1 MGLLDFSVDTGSAAE
16 DPTAPL
22 NGWLMYLFCVPSQYF
37 NVADQEPIAAVVEL
51 EVVDLQL
58 RLALKSEMTTTDLS
72 PPLQVGSGV
81 ADAQIKPVGKTE
93 IFGID
98 AVTADSTF
106 RLPAGVTEVEE
117 AEVFP
122 EDLVDNPLSTS
133 IIGCTGSSNM

>member
-1 MGLLDFSVDTGSAAE
+1 MLTMSVKSFRYPFTDPVSKRWTSSVVPGLSKTMGLLDFSVDTGSAAE

-81 ADAQIKPVGKTE
+81 ADAQ
-93 IFGID
+93 
-98 AVTADSTF
+98 
-106 RLPAGVTEVEE
+106 
-117 AEVFP
+117 
-122 EDLVDNPLSTS
+122 
-133 IIGCTGSSNM
+133 